1 MWQLGKVISTV
12 GAMVKTMIII
22 KKASSSAPTLMHRA
36 AVSGSPID
44 NAG

>member
-1 MWQLGKVISTV
+1 MAARKSYLHGGSY
-12 GAMVKTMIII
+12 GEDNDYN